1 MSLWDPGT
9 LGLALLAMATT
20 SDASAQTV
28 PVIGYVAAKNA
39 NPKRLEVFRQGLVEL
54 GYDEEEMRRI
64 GDSFDLPLVA
74 NMVERGRTPLLTRPQ
89 LEALGFRLAIFPTVG
104 FLAATAAMERAYSA
118 IRDTGSSL
126 PVIDQ
131 LYDFGGFNKLIGFEE
146 VWAFD
151 RAHAD

>member
-1 MSLWDPGT
+1 
-9 LGLALLAMATT
+9 
-20 SDASAQTV
+20 
-28 PVIGYVAAKNA
+28 
-39 NPKRLEVFRQGLVEL
+39 
-54 GYDEEEMRRI
+54 MRRI

-89 LEALGFRLAIFPTVG
+89 LEALGFRLAIFPTAG
-104 FLAATAAMERAYSA
+104 FLAATAAMERAYSV

-131 LYDFGGFNKLIGFEE
+131 LYDFGDFNKLIGFED

-151 RAHAD
+151 QAHAD